1 MSNASK
7 TAGNTGPAMDTFAK
21 VYTAKVYI
29 QKYTKQQLIRGAKH
43 RAANA
48 RDRINQA
55 IELTLPDFVRNLD
68 SQDQKFSFAAYFRQ
82 AFPLQNPVYLRRAYG
97 AYIKARLETLFGQSN
112 QAVNRFKSFCAA
124 IRAAIKK
131 QPIHAIIK
139 DWLRLGVPVS
149 CREDRHSLT
158 NIGCIWNKTF
168 KLWEIPV
175 KNHV

>member
-1 MSNASK
+1 
-7 TAGNTGPAMDTFAK
+7 MDTFAK
-21 VYTAKVYI
+21 VYKAKVYI

-68 SQDQKFSFAAYFRQ
+68 SQNQKFSFASYFRLHF
-82 AFPLQNPVYLRRAYG
+82 AGHNPVYLRRAYG
-97 AYIKARLETLFGQSN
+97 AYIKARLEAIFGKNN

-124 IRAAIKK
+124 IRAAILKR
-131 QPIHAIIK
+131 PISSIIK
-139 DWLRLGVPVS
+139 DWCRLGVPVS

-175 KNHV
+175 KNQV